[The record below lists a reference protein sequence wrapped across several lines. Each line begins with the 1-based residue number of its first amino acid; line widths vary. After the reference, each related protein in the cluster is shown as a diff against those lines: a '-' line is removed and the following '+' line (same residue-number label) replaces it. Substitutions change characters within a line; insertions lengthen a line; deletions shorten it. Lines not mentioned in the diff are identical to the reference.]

1 MPVPLKSRK
10 ELNTEIIHWEK
21 KFQKGPENAENRF
34 QYARMLYQ
42 SGDFWQA
49 RDLLVPLI
57 LQGLNSVN
65 LLFLMADLEYLT
77 GNYLRAENIL
87 SHLIVDNPKD
97 TQVQA
102 QARLQLILVYY
113 QTGQFSKAD
122 QLFEGQDVNHPLLK
136 LLLSFGEEKPNQQIW
151 ATDQPA
157 SLDFLVTDPLPILQ
171 IEVEDTPL
179 YVLLDT
185 GGDSLILDTEFASTL
200 GLDPVSTSMGKFAGG
215 LEAEVALARVNK
227 LKLNQVSLH
236 NVPVTILPT
245 RRFSKGFAEGKYQ
258 LDGILGTG
266 ILKQFL
272 STVDYGNEK
281 LILHTRDEDRKEAFE
296 KSLKGKQASKVPFV
310 LNQTHMM
317 MAKGSLNDSE
327 GLTFFVDSGLDSE
340 AAMTA
345 PAQTLKDAGIPEPEV
360 KIDENSI
367 GGGGGNYAS
376 GLFDIQKL
384 GLGSLIQE
392 NIKGEYGSITPES
405 YWENGFI
412 QDGII
417 SHGFLRE
424 YAWTIDFDNMEMIF
438 VPNVG

>member
-1 MPVPLKSRK
+1 MPVPSKSRK
-10 ELNTEIIHWEK
+10 ELNIEISHWEK
-21 KFQKGPENAENRF
+21 KFQEGPENAEVRF

-42 SGDFWQA
+42 GGDFWQA

-57 LQGLNSVN
+57 LQGLDSVN

-87 SHLIVDNPKD
+87 SHLIVDNPND

-113 QTGQFSKAD
+113 QTGQFSKAN

-136 LLLSFGEEKPNQQIW
+136 LMLSFGEEKPNQQVW
-151 ATDQPA
+151 ETNLPT
-157 SLDFLVTDPLPILQ
+157 SLDFLLKDPLPVLQ

-185 GGDSLILDTEFASTL
+185 GGDSLILDTEFAGSL
-200 GLDPVSTSMGKFAGG
+200 GLEPVSTSIWRFAGG
-215 LEAEVALARVNK
+215 LEAEVALAKVNK
-227 LKLNQVSLH
+227 LKLNQVTLH
-236 NVPVTILPT
+236 NNPVTILPT
-245 RRFSKGFAEGKYQ
+245 RRFSKGFAEGQYQ

-266 ILKQFL
+266 VLKHFL

-281 LILHTRDEDRKEAFE
+281 LILRPRDEAGKAAFE

-317 MAKGSLNDSE
+317 MAKGSLNDCE

-360 KIDENSI
+360 KLDENSI

-384 GLGSLIQE
+384 GLGPLVQE
-392 NIKGEYGSITPES
+392 NLKGEFGSETPES

-412 QDGII
+412 QDGLI
-417 SHGFLRE
+417 SHRFLRK
-424 YAWTIDFDNMEMIF
+424 YAWTIDFDSMEMVF
-438 VPNVG
+438 VPNAD